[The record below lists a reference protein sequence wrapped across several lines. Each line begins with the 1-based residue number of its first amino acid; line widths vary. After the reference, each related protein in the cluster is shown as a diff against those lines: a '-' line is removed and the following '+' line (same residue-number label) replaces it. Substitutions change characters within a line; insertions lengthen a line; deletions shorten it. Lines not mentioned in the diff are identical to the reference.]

1 MSLID
6 EIYNREWQVT
16 KGDRAANR
24 HVSIRTGVV
33 FRKGDQPND
42 IVMELRNNG
51 APNAWREGHL
61 HWDPESGMLYGTITS
76 NRGNGNGNP
85 NANANANANAK
96 TYRVEISRAPNCT
109 DEMIIDGL
117 CSRRE
122 KRVIKC
128 DFTDRPSAG
137 ANGGRGG
144 TWHAED

>member
-1 MSLID
+1 MGLMD
-6 EIYNREWQVT
+6 EIFEREWQVT

-33 FRKGDQPND
+33 FRPGDQPND
-42 IVMELRNNG
+42 VVMEMRNNG
-51 APNAWREGHL
+51 APNAWREGNL
-61 HWDPESGMLYGTITS
+61 QWDPASNKLYGTVTS
-76 NRGNGNGNP
+76 NRGSGNGNP
-85 NANANANANAK
+85 NANGK
-96 TYRVEISRAPNCT
+96 TYRIEISRAPNCT

-117 CSRRE
+117 CSQRG
-122 KRVIKC
+122 KPVIKC